1 MGSYRIQLLKSADRD
16 IRKID
21 KQQIKRILSAIRA
34 LSDEPFPTQHR
45 KLRGSESSFRLRVG
59 DYRVIY
65 EVDKGKEIIEIF
77 YVRHRKDAYRK

>member
-1 MGSYRIQLLKSADRD
+1 MGSYKIQLLKSADRD

-21 KQQIKRILSAIRA
+21 KHQVKRILAAIRV
-34 LSDEPFPTQHR
+34 LSDEPFPTQYK
-45 KLRGSESSFRLRVG
+45 KLRGSEYSYRLRVG

-65 EVDKGKEIIEIF
+65 EVDNAKKIIEIF